1 MDDVKA
7 LQEKLFMSQKTA
19 AATMSDDEIKVADE
33 YSEGYKDFLFS
44 SKTERECV
52 NFFENEAVKRGFEKF
67 DKSKKY
73 NR

>member
-67 DKSKKY
+67 EKSKK
-73 NR
+73 

>member
-19 AATMSDDEIKVADE
+19 AATMSDDEIKAADE

-44 SKTERECV
+44 SKTERECLS
-52 NFFENEAVKRGFEKF
+52 FSERKI
-67 DKSKKY
+67 
-73 NR
+73 